1 MRRFD
6 ALLYNSDSDSNRD
19 VVGLAVY
26 YLHTYGE
33 ENIVRVQ
40 DVRDLLGIYDSTLSG
55 TAVAAHVAELEEE
68 GLLTRSSQ
76 NQHPTTYLLTQA
88 GFRIF
93 GRLAGEW
100 GEYGARDGRFIDT
113 DQVEDEDYD
122 LLLTNI
128 NRSYRNMINDGT
140 LVLVRKLYENLIIDI
155 LRAEFGTQRID
166 LYFNTDHGRHWGLGE
181 LCNNLRDNISNLQ
194 HYSRQLDNNL
204 VDRIEEFKDQGNSQA
219 HSFRIGVADDELEA
233 LKSDATELTETL
245 WGIREEIRIANS

>member
-6 ALLYNSDSDSNRD
+6 VFVYNSESDSHRD

-33 ENIVRVQ
+33 ENVVRVQ
-40 DVRDLLGIYDSTLSG
+40 DVRDLIGLYDSAMSG

-68 GLLTRSSQ
+68 GLLTRNSQ
-76 NQHPTTYLLTQA
+76 NQHHTTYLLTQA

-100 GEYGARDGRFIDT
+100 GEYGSRDGRFIDT
-113 DQVEDEDYD
+113 DQVDDEDYE

-140 LVLVRKLYENLIIDI
+140 LVLVRKLYENLVIDI
-155 LRAEFGTQRID
+155 LRAEFGPQRID
-166 LYFNTDHGRHWGLGE
+166 LYFNTDRGRHHGLGG

-194 HYSRQLDNNL
+194 HYSRQLDDDL
-204 VDRIEEFKDQGNSQA
+204 IDRIEEFKVRGMLR
-219 HSFRIGVADDELEA
+219 HTLFVLV
-233 LKSDATELTETL
+233 LLTM
-245 WGIREEIRIANS
+245 N